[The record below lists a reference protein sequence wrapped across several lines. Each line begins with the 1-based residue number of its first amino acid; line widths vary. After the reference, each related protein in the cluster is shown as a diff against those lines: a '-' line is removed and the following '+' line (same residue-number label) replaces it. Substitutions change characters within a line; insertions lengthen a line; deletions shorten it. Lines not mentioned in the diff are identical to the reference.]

1 MKRAFL
7 TGRCRKI
14 LRSYSKEI
22 REAAGHAIT
31 EVQSAF
37 GDPHRHAGLGIR
49 KLSRQHF
56 EVRVH
61 LDIRLVFTEEAG
73 GLAFDFAGT
82 HDEVQR
88 FLKAMR

>member
-1 MKRAFL
+1 MKRVVL

-22 REAAGHAIT
+22 REAAGRAIT
-31 EVQSAF
+31 DVQSAF
-37 GDPHRHAGLGIR
+37 GDPHRHAGLGAR
-49 KLSRQHF
+49 KLSKQHF
-56 EVRVH
+56 EIRAH
-61 LDIRLVFTEEAG
+61 LDIRLLFTEDAE

-88 FLKAMR
+88 FLRGMR